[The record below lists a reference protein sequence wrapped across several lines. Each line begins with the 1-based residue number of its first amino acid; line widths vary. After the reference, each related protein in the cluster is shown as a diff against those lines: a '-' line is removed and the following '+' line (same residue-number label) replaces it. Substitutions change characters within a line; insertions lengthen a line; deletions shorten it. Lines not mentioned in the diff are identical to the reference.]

1 MTIFFI
7 LLSLLYLQIPAPLLL
22 TRGMSYTRTEENCGL
37 DFKFP
42 TSGLAG
48 VVKANS
54 PQAHSREWRNLFLP
68 QLLSHEWR
76 NSDHTPPQYGYNIP
90 MLKVKI

>member
-1 MTIFFI
+1 MI
-7 LLSLLYLQIPAPLLL
+7 QIGKNYWDLEIC
-22 TRGMSYTRTEENCGL
+22 RKSYKN
-37 DFKFP
+37 KFP

-54 PQAHSREWRNLFLP
+54 PQAARRSREWRNLFLP

-76 NSDHTPPQYGYNIP
+76 NFSTDIAFPYTPARTLSISG
-90 MLKVKI
+90 LKSRVLKLTLLN

>member
-1 MTIFFI
+1 MI
-7 LLSLLYLQIPAPLLL
+7 QIGKNYWDLEIC
-22 TRGMSYTRTEENCGL
+22 RKSYKN
-37 DFKFP
+37 KFP

-54 PQAHSREWRNLFLP
+54 PQAARRSREWRNLFLP

-76 NSDHTPPQYGYNIP
+76 NLTDHTSPQYGYSIP
-90 MLKVKI
+90 IMKVKI